1 MIRKRFLIRCFNNIN
16 LFEITKAD
24 DIVNNWICLLQ
35 EKYNCTVLKHTLYPD
50 RLELVI
56 IIKKDAPVKRIIA
69 NGKRFMAYEIVFR
82 LYDHHKYDIIIQLK
96 NGLRI
101 SEIKK
106 GQLHK
111 VFISNKSKWSWK
123 LRTYN

>member
-50 RLELVI
+50 RLELFI
-56 IIKKDAPVKRIIA
+56 MIKKETQVKRIIA

-82 LYDHHKYDIIIQLK
+82 LYDYHKYDVIIQLK

-111 VFISNKSKWSWK
+111 VFISNKSKRSRE
-123 LRTYN
+123 LRFCK